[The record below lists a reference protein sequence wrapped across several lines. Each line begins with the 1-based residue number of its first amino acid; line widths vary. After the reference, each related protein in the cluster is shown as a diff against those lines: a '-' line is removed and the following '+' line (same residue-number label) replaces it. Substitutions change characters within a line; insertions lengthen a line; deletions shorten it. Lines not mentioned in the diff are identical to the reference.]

1 MENAAPPHSVK
12 HRVLPPA
19 GAWQPV
25 KVSIECVRAF
35 KSRVNRDLTAVFA
48 QTGRPYVALKEAN

>member
-19 GAWQPV
+19 AAWQPV
-25 KVSIECVRAF
+25 KVSIECIRAF
-35 KSRVNRDLTAVFA
+35 KSQVNRDLTAVFA
-48 QTGRPYVALKEAN
+48 QTGRPYVELKEAN